1 MNCGDF
7 LIKIIIIF
15 LLIFTPLAFGAV
27 EIWSFSIM
35 EIGIRVVIGV
45 FICQYFFFWPS
56 ANLVY
61 YKPSPLPSGVI
72 WLSLLFMGVILLQ
85 IIPLP
90 LELLKIIS
98 PQSYHLRQ
106 KLMSFPG
113 LTIGSSTFWP
123 ISVFPFATKIEFWKW
138 LTLFGFFFTLLAW
151 PSFHWRERSSRHFI
165 VVIIFVGSAEA
176 IYGLC
181 EFFSGHQHILS
192 LKGTYLMSSVMG
204 TFVNRNYFAGYLLLV
219 IPLSVG
225 FLLGRQVGQVHQHR
239 GWRYRLA
246 SLDGQTTL
254 LGFAIILMILA
265 LLFSASRMGIISLL
279 LSFSFLSLFFRPKE
293 KGHLFSRTTVLILS
307 LALLWGA
314 WIGLDAIISR
324 FFSSSDDFKVRL
336 LFWKDTVRLWKDF
349 IFFGSGLGT
358 FAQIF
363 PLYQTFFM
371 SAFIT
376 HAENDLLQLMA
387 ETGLIGISLISTL
400 FFYFFYKIIKGL
412 RSLDEKD
419 PRRYIAMG
427 GTVGI
432 LALILHSFVERNLQ
446 VPANAFLFTFLWAL
460 VLRQLYPFFT
470 GLFPNRTC

>member
-15 LLIFTPLAFGAV
+15 LLIFTPLAFGAI
-27 EIWSFSIM
+27 EIWAFSIM
-35 EIGIRVVIGV
+35 EIGILVIIGLL
-45 FICQYFFFWPS
+45 IIQYFFFWPS
-56 ANLVY
+56 NNSVY
-61 YKPSPLPSGVI
+61 YKPSFLPSGI
-72 WLSLLFMGVILLQ
+72 MWLSLLFIGLIILQ
-85 IIPLP
+85 IVPLP
-90 LELLKIIS
+90 SELLKIIS
-98 PQSYHLRQ
+98 PQGYHLRQ

-113 LTIGSSTFWP
+113 ITSGLFAYWP

-138 LTLFGFFFTLLAW
+138 VSLFGFFFALLAW
-151 PSFHWRERSSRHFI
+151 PNFHWRERSSRQFI

-181 EFFSGHQHILS
+181 EFFSGHQYILS

-204 TFVNRNYFAGYLLLV
+204 TFINRNYFAGYLLLV

-225 FLLGRQVGQVHQHR
+225 FLLGRQVALVNQYR

-246 SLDGQTTL
+246 SLDGKTTL

-279 LSFSFLSLFFRPKE
+279 LSFSFLSLFFRQKE
-293 KGHLFSRTTVLILS
+293 KGHLFSRTTVFILS

-324 FFSSSDDFKVRL
+324 FFSSSDDFKMRL

-371 SAFIT
+371 NAFIT

-387 ETGLIGISLISTL
+387 ETGLIGISLISAL
-400 FFYFFYKIIKGL
+400 FFYLFLKILKGL
-412 RSLDEKD
+412 RSLAERD
-419 PRRYIAMG
+419 PRRYIARG